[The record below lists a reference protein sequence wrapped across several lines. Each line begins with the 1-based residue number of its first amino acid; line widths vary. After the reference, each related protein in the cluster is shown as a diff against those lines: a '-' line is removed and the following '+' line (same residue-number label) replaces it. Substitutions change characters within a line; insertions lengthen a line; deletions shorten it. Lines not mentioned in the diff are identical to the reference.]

1 MHIFELLDFWVV
13 ALWRCVAM
21 CGDTKTIKKSQ
32 KMHIFELLDF
42 GVVAL
47 WRWVAMCGDTKT
59 IKKSKTCIF

>member
-1 MHIFELLDFWVV
+1 MHMFELLDFWVV

-47 WRWVAMCGDTKT
+47 WRCVA
-59 IKKSKTCIF
+59 IPKKSKRVKKCIFLSF